1 MRSTLR
7 PVELSIANIIVDP
20 AYYPRKTTSQERIE
34 EFMEAMD
41 CGEVFPPVKAA
52 KDPDS
57 GKYVLLDGR
66 HRLEA
71 ARLRGQTKIRA
82 DVLPVAKDY
91 WLLASV
97 RFNGKTS
104 LPLSSSEIKQAII
117 CAWNSGI
124 KDTHIIAKEIG
135 RSISY
140 VQKVLKPLRDNE
152 RFTRDQEILLLSQRG
167 LSQAEI
173 AKKVGLSKGRVCQ
186 IKSRADAMTEDK
198 SNRLVNGIIPFTK
211 RSPKIDQKPD
221 LDVNSRSTARH
232 NPYSQPNCYPSYID
246 QVLAPDASMDARH
259 VVRTME
265 LVKHYGLDLIDVAHT
280 IDRPIAWVKKIIM
293 TAIALAI
300 RPTRNPD
307 DAFHIGASF
316 GLKADLCLTIG
327 QAIVFKK
334 MFCPTGP
341 GMDKWVKENIPLSDL
356 KQIADLLKLSV
367 NDLYYLICGKQPPC
381 PPKETLDKLPPG
393 IKSDLKHHRAVLQGI
408 RNQALRGIFS
418 PRALT
423 ELLAEVNK
431 IREIINEIYDA
442 VAPIRGEQQDGI
454 H

>member
-1 MRSTLR
+1 LR

-20 AYYPRKTTSQERIE
+20 AYYPRRTTSQQRIE

-152 RFTRDQEILLLSQRG
+152 KFTRDQEIFLLSQRG

-186 IKSRADAMTEDK
+186 IKSRADTITQDK
-198 SNRLVNGIIPFTK
+198 PNRLANGIIPFTK
-211 RSPKIDQKPD
+211 RSAKTNQKRY
-221 LDVNSRSTARH
+221 LDVNPRSTGTQ
-232 NPYSQPNCYPSYID
+232 NPHSQADPYPSYID
-246 QVLAPDASMDARH
+246 QVLVPDASMDARH

-293 TAIALAI
+293 TAIVLAI
-300 RPTRNPD
+300 RPTRDPN
-307 DAFHIGASF
+307 DAFPIGASF
-316 GLKADLCLTIG
+316 GLKADLSLTIR
-327 QAIVFKK
+327 QAIVFKT
-334 MFCPTGP
+334 MFCPIGP
-341 GMDKWVKENIPLSDL
+341 DMDKWVKENIPLSDL
-356 KQIADLLKLSV
+356 RQIGELLKVSV
-367 NDLYYLICGKQPPC
+367 NDLYYLVCGKQPPS
-381 PPKETLDKLPPG
+381 PPKETFNKLPPG
-393 IKSDLKHHRAVLQGI
+393 IKSDLKDHRAALQYI
-408 RNQALRGIFS
+408 RNQALKGMFS

-423 ELLAEVNK
+423 ELLAEINR

-442 VAPIRGEQQDGI
+442 VAAIRGEQNGI
-454 H
+454 S